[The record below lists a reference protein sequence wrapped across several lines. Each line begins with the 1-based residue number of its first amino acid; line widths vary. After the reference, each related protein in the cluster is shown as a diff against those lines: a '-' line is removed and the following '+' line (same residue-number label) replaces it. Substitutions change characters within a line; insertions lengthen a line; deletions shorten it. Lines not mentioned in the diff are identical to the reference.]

1 MFKIYLKFP
10 MEKVAFLPFVFQEK
24 YHQQQLDVHRV
35 FCTNKKHLREK
46 QINHSIFFLQRFF
59 CQIKSSNT
67 PCNCYQFSFINMK
80 KIRKRKYLDR

>member
-1 MFKIYLKFP
+1 MFKIYSKFP

-59 CQIKSSNT
+59 VKSNRQILHVIVI
-67 PCNCYQFSFINMK
+67 SF
-80 KIRKRKYLDR
+80 LL